1 MKNLGFI
8 NINLDNLHEA
18 TEEEITYYLFLNGY
32 NVKNLMAIR
41 RLPKEEIQ
49 RHIVEGK
56 MKYKVIEKASNPKE
70 LLYKLCKTPKN
81 DKIYTLNML
90 DKDIKAQ
97 LIDYIRK
104 NYVNLYSK
112 EKETALWVI
121 GELKSEEAMDVLIKG
136 AVHKF
141 VNVKRMAL
149 SAMAKIGSKKG
160 EAAVLRALED
170 ENPQVVAYAIKA
182 LITINPEGHRE
193 KIQEI
198 RRNSGNKGICMACDK
213 YLGSAQGL
221 VNRE

>member
-97 LIDYIRK
+97 
-104 NYVNLYSK
+104 
-112 EKETALWVI
+112 
-121 GELKSEEAMDVLIKG
+121 LKSEEAMDVLIKG

>member
-1 MKNLGFI
+1 MKPLT
-8 NINLDNLHEA
+8 EA

-112 EKETALWVI
+112 EKETALWII

-149 SAMAKIGSKKG
+149 SSLLCSSPWS
-160 EAAVLRALED
+160 AA
-170 ENPQVVAYAIKA
+170 
-182 LITINPEGHRE
+182 
-193 KIQEI
+193 
-198 RRNSGNKGICMACDK
+198 
-213 YLGSAQGL
+213 
-221 VNRE
+221 

>member
-32 NVKNLMAIR
+32 SVKNLMAIR

-56 MKYKVIEKASNPKE
+56 MKYKVIEKTNNSKE
-70 LLYKLCKTPKN
+70 LLDKLCKTPKA
-81 DKIYTLNML
+81 DKIHTLSML
-90 DKDIKAQ
+90 DDDIKSR

-112 EKETALWVI
+112 EKETALWII
-121 GELKSEEAMDVLIKG
+121 GELKAEEAMDVLIKG

-141 VNVKRMAL
+141 VNVKRMSL

-170 ENPQVVAYAIKA
+170 ENPQVVSYAIKA
-182 LITINPEGHRE
+182 LITINPNGYKD
-193 KIQEI
+193 KIQKI
-198 RRNSGNKGICMACDK
+198 RMGSRNKGICMACDK
-213 YLGSAQGL
+213 YLGSAQD
-221 VNRE
+221 

>member
-8 NINLDNLHEA
+8 NINLDNLYEA
-18 TEEEITYYLFLNGY
+18 SEEEITYYLFLNGY

-49 RHIVEGK
+49 SHIIEGK

-70 LLYKLCKTPKN
+70 LLDKLCKTPKN
-81 DKIYTLNML
+81 DKIHALNML
-90 DKDIKAQ
+90 DEDIKNK
-97 LIDYIRK
+97 LIEFVRK

-112 EKETALWVI
+112 EKETALWII
-121 GELKSEEAMDVLIKG
+121 GELKAEEAMDVLIKG

-149 SAMAKIGSKKG
+149 SAMSKIGSKKG
-160 EAAVLRALED
+160 EAAVLRALSD

-182 LITINPEGHRE
+182 LTSISPDEHSD
-193 KIQEI
+193 KIEDI
-198 RRNSGNKGICMACDK
+198 RMNSNNKGICAACDG
-213 YLGSAQGL
+213 YLNRAQ
-221 VNRE
+221 V